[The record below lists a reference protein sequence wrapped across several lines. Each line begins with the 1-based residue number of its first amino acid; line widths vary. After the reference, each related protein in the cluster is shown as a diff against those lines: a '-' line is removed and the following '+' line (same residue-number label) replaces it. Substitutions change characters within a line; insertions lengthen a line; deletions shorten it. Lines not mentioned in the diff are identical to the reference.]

1 MHPKYFAGLVLAG
14 GLLHAAEPQ
23 PLNENFLSQ
32 LRIEASRSHPS
43 VVAGKL
49 RADAAALDI
58 HSLRLWDDPMIGLG
72 VMAAPRSMRAD
83 QGDLVIGVEQAL
95 PKPGMYEAKHRKAE
109 ALQRAELAT
118 TRATL
123 LAAGALAA
131 ADAIELA
138 LADESIHLQQTQV
151 GWLAAMAENARQRA
165 ADPMGSGSDAL
176 RMETELAKETQMLGA
191 ARRNR
196 EALAQKLNLILG
208 RPLDTAWPQLRL
220 PATPP
225 PVPIAQA
232 EIARLAHLNPKVR
245 ALHEMANAAS
255 QEIRIAE
262 RERLPGLALG
272 IDANVYSGGDYRST
286 TVGLKMNLPWFN
298 ERSYQAS
305 ISAARKRQLA
315 AASDV
320 DTLRRELASDVLS
333 STTEA
338 ANAAAQAR
346 AYAGEI
352 HDKAQQATKSIEAA
366 WLSSKAP
373 LTDLLDASRTLF
385 AISLEQRRFIAMQL
399 AALEQLY
406 TIVPNR

>member
-1 MHPKYFAGLVLAG
+1 MHAKFFAGWVLTG
-14 GLLHAAEPQ
+14 GLLHAAQPQ
-23 PLNENFLSQ
+23 PLNENFLSH
-32 LRIEASRSHPS
+32 LRIEAARSHPS
-43 VVAGKL
+43 VAAGKL
-49 RADAAALDI
+49 RVRAAALDL
-58 HSLRLWDDPMIGLG
+58 HALRLWDDPMVGLG

-83 QGDLVIGVEQAL
+83 QGDLSVGIEQAL
-95 PKPGMYEAKHRKAE
+95 PKPGMYEAKRRKIE
-109 ALQRAELAT
+109 ALQRAEVAGT
-118 TRATL
+118 GAAA

-131 ADAIELA
+131 GDAIELA
-138 LADESIHLQQTQV
+138 LADESIILQQTQV

-176 RMETELAKETQMLGA
+176 RMETELAKETQMLEA

-196 EALAQKLNLILG
+196 DALAQKLNLILG
-208 RPLDTAWPQLRL
+208 RPLDTAWPLLQL

-225 PVPIAQA
+225 PEPLAQA
-232 EIARLAHLNPKVR
+232 EIARLPHLNPKVR

-255 QEIRIAE
+255 QDTRIAE

-272 IDANVYSGGDYRST
+272 IDANVFSGGDYRST

-298 ERSYQAS
+298 ERSYQAN
-305 ISAARKRQLA
+305 IGAARSRQLA
-315 AASDV
+315 AATDIE
-320 DTLRRELASDVLS
+320 TLRRELASDVLT

-352 HDKAQQATKSIEAA
+352 HDKARQATKSIEAA

-385 AISLEQRRFIAMQL
+385 AIRLEQRRFIAMQL

-406 TIVPNR
+406 SLVPNR